1 MAISTFMKLEQT
13 RDRDGNRGGIIEYV
27 QKGLIC
33 KRWLYNYKT
42 GFTTTI
48 SELIFS
54 ESRVS
59 SKKWFYMSIY
69 CP

>member
-27 QKGLIC
+27 LKVLIC
-33 KRWLYNYKT
+33 KRWFYNYKT

-54 ESRVS
+54 ESR
-59 SKKWFYMSIY
+59 KK
-69 CP
+69 

>member
-27 QKGLIC
+27 LKVLIC
-33 KRWLYNYKT
+33 KRWFYNYKT

-69 CP
+69 CR

>member
-1 MAISTFMKLEQT
+1 MAISTFMKLEQI

-33 KRWLYNYKT
+33 KRWFYNYKT

>member
-33 KRWLYNYKT
+33 KRWFYNYKT
-42 GFTTTI
+42 GFKTTI

>member
-13 RDRDGNRGGIIEYV
+13 RDSDRNRGGIIEYV
-27 QKGLIC
+27 QKVVIC
-33 KRWLYNYKT
+33 KRRFYNYKT

-54 ESRVS
+54 ESTVS